1 MRMATLSTKYT
12 GRPGIAFLATTCL
25 LAALALASGCSA
37 QQRASLGNN
46 DPVQAGSGAEGS
58 ATDPTPEAD
67 SGPACPS
74 ANLTRACQCPTQS
87 GNLPGRQT
95 CYGAGIWG
103 PCECS
108 GASSTII
115 GSGGETGDPS
125 ANRGTA
131 LFEWERTRPEG
142 GDCTAGVYRGDF
154 TCEIDTSGGL
164 FPPGVVTGPI
174 EFTLEESANG
184 EFLVLSEGT
193 LVGLTTFGLNFSCN
207 LEGTLD
213 CSTNL
218 FHAEAVDGVYGVPP
232 FGGTFG
238 GTLDA
243 QLNRVTQ
250 TLNGE
255 WALAEHGAYASIPC
269 IGPWSAV
276 LQP

>member
-1 MRMATLSTKYT
+1 MSA
-12 GRPGIAFLATTCL
+12 AFTVL
-25 LAALALASGCSA
+25 LLVAAVASVGCSA
-37 QQRASLGNN
+37 QERVSLGDNS
-46 DPVQAGSGAEGS
+46 PVRAGSGAEQS
-58 ATDPTPEAD
+58 ETDPAAD
-67 SGPACPS
+67 AGSGPACPTT
-74 ANLTRACQCPTQS
+74 NETRACQCETD
-87 GNLPGRQT
+87 GGVVPGRQS

-108 GASSTII
+108 GAPSTLV
-115 GSGGETGDPS
+115 GTGGEIGDPS
-125 ANRGTA
+125 GNRGTA
-131 LFEWERTRPEG
+131 LFDWERTTPEG
-142 GDCTAGVYRGDF
+142 GDCSAGVYRGEF
-154 TCEIDTSGGL
+154 TCEIDTTGGL

-174 EFTLEESANG
+174 EFTLEESPEG

-207 LEGTLD
+207 LAGTLD
-213 CSTNL
+213 CSTNV
-218 FHAEAVDGVYGVPP
+218 FHADAVNGVYGVPP

-255 WALAEHGAYASIPC
+255 WALTAVGMTVPC
-269 IGPWSAV
+269 IGPWSVV